1 MKKTLK
7 YILYTLIILFIILIL
22 FLMTS
27 HYGNPITRIKAY
39 IEIKEYAKIE
49 FDDFE
54 YSLDHI
60 KYDSKLNLYYV
71 KLNIPNSEDK
81 DFYINYKEGEIF
93 DDREMVSSK
102 ANIIN
107 RIQPLL
113 NDVKYDKP
121 VQTIFKDN
129 LNFCF
134 LTLYNEEWDKVE
146 YDITLEEFLKKYKL
160 QLSIYINHN
169 INNESE
175 IITELQ
181 QEFKKMDI
189 TLEKITIA
197 AI

>member
-49 FDDFE
+49 FDDLE

-81 DFYINYKEGEIF
+81 DFYINYKDGEIF

>member
-1 MKKTLK
+1 
-7 YILYTLIILFIILIL
+7 
-22 FLMTS
+22 MTS

-49 FDDFE
+49 FDDLE

-146 YDITLEEFLKKYKL
+146 YDITLEEFLKNYKL
-160 QLSIYINHN
+160 QLSIYG
-169 INNESE
+169 
-175 IITELQ
+175 
-181 QEFKKMDI
+181 
-189 TLEKITIA
+189 LE
-197 AI
+197 

>member
-49 FDDFE
+49 FDDLE